1 MTKLPVVSGQRCVRA
16 LKQVGFRVDR
26 QRGSHIILV
35 RDDPDSTLSVPN
47 HKELR
52 PGTLKSIL
60 RQAGLSVDEFI
71 ALLKD

>member
-1 MTKLPVVSGQRCVRA
+1 M
-16 LKQVGFRVDR
+16 
-26 QRGSHIILV
+26 V
-35 RDDPDSTLSVPN
+35 RDDPDTTLSVPN

-60 RQAGLSVDEFI
+60 RQAGMSVDEFI